1 MRAKTGFCYYLVTT
15 FNFKRKIFNKTLYN
29 NIVMSPQK
37 MNYLFSIQLTILL
50 FTLNFLLFNP
60 IHNAFSDGLFEEKLP
75 PASVG
80 DREASLYTKI
90 NPPILT
96 SDIKEDAFF
105 ELRLFDAKTDE
116 NIKFVSYFITME
128 KDGKLLM
135 RDLFHSSQGPLKLK
149 INPTSSETVSVFGS
163 TEPFLGGWTSQTGEI
178 SINGPLLLEGG
189 LYHFAIEIF
198 GIDNPRNI
206 FTPENAPRFDSWLS
220 VGDVY
225 RQDIFDSG
233 QNYNITLIS
242 YYDQI
247 QNFEYESQESN
258 MSWIMPFNWD
268 LKRIQDNNIF
278 VHEEIKVPKTL
289 TKFSE
294 TNAFDALVNGNPL
307 VGRSIALDP
316 FTEENNFI
324 IHLLLNK
331 ADIIKIAEAVNN
343 NTNNTA
349 DKMTFSLSPAEQKT
363 VETTP
368 EVVSDMGGI
377 LVKFNWQEPILSNQD
392 TNLQLDFSDALTTE
406 EIKGNIKYDIIVYDK
421 TGNKVITKQDLIANN
436 ANDSEIIKFLSK
448 GTYQIE
454 IHIKGITYPDLA
466 TPDETR
472 NGIAR
477 GTVVVS

>member
-1 MRAKTGFCYYLVTT
+1 M
-15 FNFKRKIFNKTLYN
+15 NHKISF
-29 NIVMSPQK
+29 
-37 MNYLFSIQLTILL
+37 LFSIQLIAFFILL
-50 FTLNFLLFNP
+50 SYPL
-60 IHNAFSDGLFEEKLP
+60 HNAFPDGLFEEKLP

-96 SDIKEDAFF
+96 SDSKENAFF

-116 NIKFVSYFITME
+116 NIKFVSYFITVE
-128 KDGKLLM
+128 KDDQLLM
-135 RDLFHSSQGPLKLK
+135 RDLFHSPTGPLKLK
-149 INPTSSETVSVFGS
+149 INPTSSKSISVFGS
-163 TEPFLGGWTSQTGEI
+163 TEPFLGGWTSETGDI
-178 SINGPLLLEGG
+178 TINGPLLLEGG

-225 RQDIFDSG
+225 RNDIIDSG
-233 QNYNITLIS
+233 KKYNTTLIS

-247 QNFEYESQESN
+247 QNFKYDSQQSI

-278 VHEEIKVPKTL
+278 VHEEIKIPKTL

-294 TNAFDALVNGNPL
+294 ANAFDAVVNGNPL

-331 ADIIKIAEAVNN
+331 ADIIKIAETINN
-343 NTNNTA
+343 NTNNNAST
-349 DKMTFSLSPAEQKT
+349 MIFSLSPAEQKIA
-363 VETTP
+363 ETTS
-368 EVVSDMGGI
+368 EVVSDIGGI
-377 LVKFNWQEPILSNQD
+377 LVNFKWDDQILSNQD
-392 TNLQLDFSDALTTE
+392 TNLQLRFSDALSTK
-406 EIKGNIKYDIIVYDK
+406 EINGDIKYDIIVYDK
-421 TGNKVITKQDLIANN
+421 SGNKIVTKQDLIAQN
-436 ANDSEIIKFLSK
+436 ATDSQVIKFPSK
-448 GTYQIE
+448 GIYQME
-454 IHIKGITYPDLA
+454 LTIKGITYPDLA

>member
-1 MRAKTGFCYYLVTT
+1 MIQNMSFIFC
-15 FNFKRKIFNKTLYN
+15 
-29 NIVMSPQK
+29 
-37 MNYLFSIQLTILL
+37 IQLIAFFILFNILL
-50 FTLNFLLFNP
+50 LNP
-60 IHNAFSDGLFEEKLP
+60 IDYAFSDGLFEERLP

-90 NPPILT
+90 NPPVLT
-96 SDIKEDAFF
+96 SDTKENAFF

-116 NIKFVSYFITME
+116 NIKFVSYFIAVE
-128 KDGKLLM
+128 KNDKLLM
-135 RDLFHSSQGPLKLK
+135 RDLFHSPTGPLKLK
-149 INPTSSETVSVFGS
+149 INPTSSESISVFGS
-163 TEPFLGGWTSQTGEI
+163 TEPFLGGWTSETGDI
-178 SINGPLLLEGG
+178 TINGPLLLEGG

-225 RQDIFDSG
+225 RDNIIDSEKK
-233 QNYNITLIS
+233 YNITLIS

-247 QNFEYESQESN
+247 QNFKYDSQQSN

-278 VHEEIKVPKTL
+278 VHEEIKIPKTF

-294 TNAFDALVNGNPL
+294 TNAFDAVVNGNPL

-331 ADIIKIAEAVNN
+331 AEIIKIAETINNDAKNN

-349 DKMTFSLSPAEQKT
+349 STMIFSLSPAQQKI
-363 VETTP
+363 VETTS
-368 EVVSDMGGI
+368 EVVSDTGGI
-377 LVKFNWQEPILSNQD
+377 LVNFKWDEQILSNQD
-392 TNLQLDFSDALTTE
+392 TNLQLRFSDALSTE
-406 EIKGNIKYDIIVYDK
+406 EINGDIKYDIIVYDK
-421 TGNKVITKQDLIANN
+421 SGNKIITKQDLIAQN
-436 ANDSEIIKFLSK
+436 ATDSQVIKFPSK
-448 GTYQIE
+448 GIYQME
-454 IHIKGITYPDLA
+454 LNIKDITYPDIG

-472 NGIAR
+472 KGIAR

>member
-1 MRAKTGFCYYLVTT
+1 MSQQKQ
-15 FNFKRKIFNKTLYN
+15 NF
-29 NIVMSPQK
+29 
-37 MNYLFSIQLTILL
+37 LFSIQLIALFFIL
-50 FTLNFLLFNP
+50 NLLLLKP
-60 IHNAFSDGLFEEKLP
+60 IDDAFSDGLFEEKLP

-96 SDIKEDAFF
+96 SDSKENAFF

-116 NIKFVSYFITME
+116 TIKFVSYFISVE
-128 KDGKLLM
+128 KDDQLLM
-135 RDLFHSSQGPLKLK
+135 RDLFHSPDGPLKLK
-149 INPTSSETVSVFGS
+149 INPTVSGSVNVFGS
-163 TEPFLGGWTSQTGEI
+163 TEPFLGGWTSETGDI
-178 SINGPLLLEGG
+178 TINGPLLLEGG

-225 RQDIFDSG
+225 REDIIDNE

-247 QNFEYESQESN
+247 QNFEYDSQESN

-278 VHEEIKVPKTL
+278 VHEEIKIPKTL

-331 ADIIKIAEAVNN
+331 ADIIKIAETMNN
-343 NTNNTA
+343 NTNNNNNNNNTA
-349 DKMTFSLSPAEQKT
+349 NKMTFSLSPAEQKI
-363 VETTP
+363 VETTS
-368 EVVSDMGGI
+368 EVVSDIGGI
-377 LVKFNWQEPILSNQD
+377 LVKFNWDEQILSNQD
-392 TNLQLDFSDALTTE
+392 TTLQSEFSDALSTE
-406 EIKGNIKYDIIVYDK
+406 EINGDIKYDIIVYDK
-421 TGNKVITKQDLIANN
+421 SGTKIVTKQDLIAND
-436 ANDSEIIKFLSK
+436 AKDSQIIKFPSK
-448 GTYQIE
+448 GIYQIE
-454 IHIKGITYPDLA
+454 LSIKGITYPDLA

-477 GTVVVS
+477 GTVVVT

>member
-1 MRAKTGFCYYLVTT
+1 
-15 FNFKRKIFNKTLYN
+15 
-29 NIVMSPQK
+29 
-37 MNYLFSIQLTILL
+37 
-50 FTLNFLLFNP
+50 
-60 IHNAFSDGLFEEKLP
+60 
-75 PASVG
+75 
-80 DREASLYTKI
+80 
-90 NPPILT
+90 LT
-96 SDIKEDAFF
+96 SDSKENAFF
-105 ELRLFDAKTDE
+105 ELRLFDANTDE
-116 NIKFVSYFITME
+116 TIKFVSYFITVE
-128 KDGKLLM
+128 KDGQLLM

-149 INPTSSETVSVFGS
+149 INPTTSETVNVFGS

-178 SINGPLLLEGG
+178 TINGPLLLEGG

-206 FTPENAPRFDSWLS
+206 FTPDDAPRFDSWLS
-220 VGDVY
+220 VGDIY
-225 RQDIFDSG
+225 RQDINDIG
-233 QNYNITLIS
+233 KNYNITLIS

-247 QNFEYESQESN
+247 QNFEYDSQESN
-258 MSWIMPFNWD
+258 MSWTMPFNWD

-294 TNAFDALVNGNPL
+294 TNAFNALVNGNPL

-331 ADIIKIAEAVNN
+331 ADIIKIAEKVNN
-343 NTNNTA
+343 NTTTNTTTP
-349 DKMTFSLSPAEQKT
+349 DMMTFSLSPAEQQT

-368 EVVSDMGGI
+368 EIVSDTGGI
-377 LVKFNWQEPILSNQD
+377 LVKFNWAQPILSNQD

-406 EIKGNIKYDIIVYDK
+406 EINGNIKYDIIILDK
-421 TGNKVITKQDLIANN
+421 SGTKVIEKQDLV
-436 ANDSEIIKFLSK
+436 ANDAKDSQIIKFPSK
-448 GTYQIE
+448 GIYQIE
-454 IHIKGITYPDLA
+454 IHIKGITYPDVD

-477 GTVVVS
+477 GTVVVT

>member
-1 MRAKTGFCYYLVTT
+1 
-15 FNFKRKIFNKTLYN
+15 
-29 NIVMSPQK
+29 MSFI
-37 MNYLFSIQLTILL
+37 FSIQLIAFFILFNILL
-50 FTLNFLLFNP
+50 LNP
-60 IHNAFSDGLFEEKLP
+60 IDYAFSDGLFEERLP

-96 SDIKEDAFF
+96 SDTKENAFF

-116 NIKFVSYFITME
+116 TIKFVSYFIAVE
-128 KDGKLLM
+128 KNDKLLM
-135 RDLFHSSQGPLKLK
+135 RDLFHSPTGPLKLK
-149 INPTSSETVSVFGS
+149 INPTSSESISVFGS
-163 TEPFLGGWTSQTGEI
+163 TEPFLGGWTSETGDI
-178 SINGPLLLEGG
+178 TINGPLLLEGG

-198 GIDNPRNI
+198 GIDNPKNI
-206 FTPENAPRFDSWLS
+206 FTPENAPSFDSWLS

-225 RQDIFDSG
+225 RDNIIDSEKK
-233 QNYNITLIS
+233 YNITLIS

-247 QNFEYESQESN
+247 QNFKYDSQQSN

-278 VHEEIKVPKTL
+278 VHEEIKIPKTF

-294 TNAFDALVNGNPL
+294 TNAFDAVVNGNPL

-331 ADIIKIAEAVNN
+331 AEIIKIAETINNDTKNN

-349 DKMTFSLSPAEQKT
+349 STMTFSLSPAQQKI
-363 VETTP
+363 VETTS
-368 EVVSDMGGI
+368 EVVSDTGGI
-377 LVKFNWQEPILSNQD
+377 LVNFNWDEQILSNQD
-392 TNLQLDFSDALTTE
+392 TNLQLRFSDALSTE
-406 EIKGNIKYDIIVYDK
+406 DINGDIKYDIIVYDK
-421 TGNKVITKQDLIANN
+421 SGNKIITKQDLIAQN
-436 ANDSEIIKFLSK
+436 ATDSQIIQFPSK
-448 GTYQIE
+448 GIYQME
-454 IHIKGITYPDLA
+454 LNIKDITYPDLG

-472 NGIAR
+472 KGIAR

>member
-1 MRAKTGFCYYLVTT
+1 MIQ
-15 FNFKRKIFNKTLYN
+15 NMIF
-29 NIVMSPQK
+29 I
-37 MNYLFSIQLTILL
+37 FSIQLIAFFILFNILL
-50 FTLNFLLFNP
+50 LNP
-60 IHNAFSDGLFEEKLP
+60 IDYAFSDGLFEERLP

-96 SDIKEDAFF
+96 SDTKENAFF

-116 NIKFVSYFITME
+116 TIKFVSYFIAVE
-128 KDGKLLM
+128 KNDQLLM
-135 RDLFHSSQGPLKLK
+135 RDLFHSPDGPLKLK
-149 INPTSSETVSVFGS
+149 INPTSSESISVFGS
-163 TEPFLGGWTSQTGEI
+163 TEPFLGGWTSETGDI
-178 SINGPLLLEGG
+178 TINGPLLLEGG

-225 RQDIFDSG
+225 RDDIIDSG

-247 QNFEYESQESN
+247 QNFKYDSQQSN

-278 VHEEIKVPKTL
+278 VHEEIKIPKTL

-294 TNAFDALVNGNPL
+294 TNAFEAVVNGNPL

-331 ADIIKIAEAVNN
+331 AEIIKIAETINNDAKNN

-349 DKMTFSLSPAEQKT
+349 STMIFSLSPAQQKI
-363 VETTP
+363 VETTS
-368 EVVSDMGGI
+368 EVVSDTGGI
-377 LVKFNWQEPILSNQD
+377 LVNFKWDEQILSNQD
-392 TNLQLDFSDALTTE
+392 TNLQLRFSDALSTE
-406 EIKGNIKYDIIVYDK
+406 EINGDIKYDIIVYDK
-421 TGNKVITKQDLIANN
+421 SGNKIITKQDLIAQN
-436 ANDSEIIKFLSK
+436 ATDSQVIKFPSK
-448 GTYQIE
+448 GIYQME
-454 IHIKGITYPDLA
+454 LNIKDITYPDLG

-472 NGIAR
+472 KGIAR

>member
-1 MRAKTGFCYYLVTT
+1 MSQQKA
-15 FNFKRKIFNKTLYN
+15 NF
-29 NIVMSPQK
+29 
-37 MNYLFSIQLTILL
+37 LFSIQLIAFF
-50 FTLNFLLFNP
+50 FTLNFLLLNP
-60 IHNAFSDGLFEEKLP
+60 IHNAFSDGLFEEMLP

-90 NPPILT
+90 SPPILT
-96 SDIKEDAFF
+96 SDSKENAFF

-116 NIKFVSYFITME
+116 TIKFVSYFIAVE
-128 KDGKLLM
+128 KDDKLLM
-135 RDLFHSSQGPLKLK
+135 RDLFHSPTGPLKLK
-149 INPTSSETVSVFGS
+149 INPTSSDSVTVFGS
-163 TEPFLGGWTSQTGEI
+163 TEPFLGGWTSETGEI
-178 SINGPLLLEGG
+178 TINGPLLLDGG
-189 LYHFAIEIF
+189 LYHFSIEIF

-206 FTPENAPRFDSWLS
+206 FTPEAAPRFDSWLS

-225 RQDIFDSG
+225 RDDIMETG
-233 QNYNITLIS
+233 KNYNITLIS

-247 QNFEYESQESN
+247 QNFKYDSQQSN

-278 VHEEIKVPKTL
+278 VHEELKVPKTL

-294 TNAFDALVNGNPL
+294 TNAFDAIVNGNPL

-331 ADIIKIAEAVNN
+331 ADVIKIAETINNN
-343 NTNNTA
+343 NTSNNANNNAST
-349 DKMTFSLSPAEQKT
+349 MTFSLSPAEQKIA
-363 VETTP
+363 ETTS
-368 EVVSDMGGI
+368 EVVSDIGGI
-377 LVKFNWQEPILSNQD
+377 LVNFIWDEQILSNQD
-392 TNLQLDFSDALTTE
+392 TNIQLDFSDALTTE
-406 EIKGNIKYDIIVYDK
+406 EINGDIKYDIIVYDK
-421 TGNKVITKQDLIANN
+421 SGTKVVTKQDLIAKG
-436 ANDSEIIKFLSK
+436 AKDSQIIKFPSK
-448 GTYQIE
+448 GIYQIE

-477 GTVVVS
+477 GTVVVT

>member
-1 MRAKTGFCYYLVTT
+1 
-15 FNFKRKIFNKTLYN
+15 
-29 NIVMSPQK
+29 MSFI
-37 MNYLFSIQLTILL
+37 FSIQLIAFFILFNILL
-50 FTLNFLLFNP
+50 LNP
-60 IHNAFSDGLFEEKLP
+60 IDYAFSDGLFEERLP

-96 SDIKEDAFF
+96 SDTKENAFF

-116 NIKFVSYFITME
+116 TIKFVSYFIAVE
-128 KDGKLLM
+128 KNDQLLM
-135 RDLFHSSQGPLKLK
+135 RDLFHSPTGPLKLK
-149 INPTSSETVSVFGS
+149 INPTSSESISVFGS
-163 TEPFLGGWTSQTGEI
+163 TEPFLGGWTSETGDI
-178 SINGPLLLEGG
+178 TINGPLLLEGG

-225 RQDIFDSG
+225 RDDIIDSG

-247 QNFEYESQESN
+247 QNFKYDSQQSN

-278 VHEEIKVPKTL
+278 VHEEIKIPKTF

-294 TNAFDALVNGNPL
+294 TNAFDAVVNGNPL

-331 ADIIKIAEAVNN
+331 AEIIKIAETINNDAKNN

-349 DKMTFSLSPAEQKT
+349 STMTFSLSPAQQKI
-363 VETTP
+363 VETTS
-368 EVVSDMGGI
+368 EVVSDTGGI
-377 LVKFNWQEPILSNQD
+377 LVNFKWDEQILSNQD
-392 TNLQLDFSDALTTE
+392 TNLQLRFSDALSTE
-406 EIKGNIKYDIIVYDK
+406 EINGDIKYDIIVYDK
-421 TGNKVITKQDLIANN
+421 SGNKIITKQDLIAQN
-436 ANDSEIIKFLSK
+436 ATDSQVIKFPSK
-448 GTYQIE
+448 GIYQME
-454 IHIKGITYPDLA
+454 LNIKDITYPDLG

-472 NGIAR
+472 KGIAR

>member
-1 MRAKTGFCYYLVTT
+1 MNHK
-15 FNFKRKIFNKTLYN
+15 
-29 NIVMSPQK
+29 MSF
-37 MNYLFSIQLTILL
+37 LFSIQLIA
-50 FTLNFLLFNP
+50 FFVLFNISLLYP

-96 SDIKEDAFF
+96 SDSKENAFF
-105 ELRLFDAKTDE
+105 ELRLFETKTDE
-116 NIKFVSYFITME
+116 NIKFVSYFITVE
-128 KDGKLLM
+128 KDDQVLM
-135 RDLFHSSQGPLKLK
+135 RDLFHSPEGPLKFK
-149 INPTSSETVSVFGS
+149 INPIASGSVNVSGSSP
-163 TEPFLGGWTSQTGEI
+163 EPFLGGWTSETGDFT
-178 SINGPLLLEGG
+178 INGPLLLEGG

-225 RQDIFDSG
+225 REDIIDNE

-247 QNFEYESQESN
+247 QNFEYDSQESN

-278 VHEEIKVPKTL
+278 VHEEIKIPKTL

-307 VGRSIALDP
+307 VGRSIALDT

-331 ADIIKIAEAVNN
+331 ADIIKIAETMNN
-343 NTNNTA
+343 NTNNNNNNNNTA
-349 DKMTFSLSPAEQKT
+349 NKMTFSLSPAEQK
-363 VETTP
+363 
-368 EVVSDMGGI
+368 
-377 LVKFNWQEPILSNQD
+377 
-392 TNLQLDFSDALTTE
+392 
-406 EIKGNIKYDIIVYDK
+406 
-421 TGNKVITKQDLIANN
+421 
-436 ANDSEIIKFLSK
+436 
-448 GTYQIE
+448 
-454 IHIKGITYPDLA
+454 
-466 TPDETR
+466 
-472 NGIAR
+472 
-477 GTVVVS
+477 

>member
-1 MRAKTGFCYYLVTT
+1 
-15 FNFKRKIFNKTLYN
+15 
-29 NIVMSPQK
+29 MSQQK
-37 MNYLFSIQLTILL
+37 MNFLFSIQLIVLFV
-50 FTLNFLLFNP
+50 FTLNLLILLNP

-96 SDIKEDAFF
+96 SDSKENAFF

-116 NIKFVSYFITME
+116 TVEHTSYFIAVE
-128 KDGKLLM
+128 KDDKLLM
-135 RDLFHSSQGPLKLK
+135 RDLFHSHQGTLKLK
-149 INPTSSETVSVFGS
+149 INPTTSESISVFGS
-163 TEPFLGGWTSQTGEI
+163 TEPFLGGWTSETGDI
-178 SINGPLLLEGG
+178 TINGPLLLEGG

-198 GIDNPRNI
+198 GIDNDRNI

-225 RQDIFDSG
+225 RDDITDSG
-233 QNYNITLIS
+233 KNYNITLIS

-247 QNFEYESQESN
+247 QNFKYDSQQSN

-268 LKRIQDNNIF
+268 IKRIQDNNIF
-278 VHEEIKVPKTL
+278 VHEEIKIPKTL

-316 FTEENNFI
+316 FTEEKNFI

-331 ADIIKIAEAVNN
+331 ADVIKIAETVNN
-343 NTNNTA
+343 NTNANNATNNNNTNGT
-349 DKMTFSLSPAEQKT
+349 MTFSLSPAEQKIA
-363 VETTP
+363 ETTS
-368 EVVSDMGGI
+368 EVVSDIGGI
-377 LVKFNWQEPILSNQD
+377 LVKFNWGDEQILSNQD
-392 TNLQLDFSDALTTE
+392 TNVQLDFSDALSTE
-406 EIKGNIKYDIIVYDK
+406 KINGDIKYDIIVYDK
-421 TGNKVITKQDLIANN
+421 SGNKIVTKQELIAKN
-436 ANDSEIIKFLSK
+436 AKDSQIIKFPSK
-448 GTYQIE
+448 GIYQIE
-454 IHIKGITYPDLA
+454 IHIKGITYPDVG

-477 GTVVVS
+477 GTVVVT

>member
-1 MRAKTGFCYYLVTT
+1 M
-15 FNFKRKIFNKTLYN
+15 NHKISF
-29 NIVMSPQK
+29 
-37 MNYLFSIQLTILL
+37 LFSIQLIAFFILLTILL
-50 FTLNFLLFNP
+50 PYPL
-60 IHNAFSDGLFEEKLP
+60 HNAFPDGLFEEKLP

-96 SDIKEDAFF
+96 SDSKENAFF

-116 NIKFVSYFITME
+116 NIKFVSYFITVE
-128 KDGKLLM
+128 KDDQLLM
-135 RDLFHSSQGPLKLK
+135 RDLFHSPDGPLKLK
-149 INPTSSETVSVFGS
+149 INPTASGSVNVSGS
-163 TEPFLGGWTSQTGEI
+163 TEPFLGGWTSETGDFT
-178 SINGPLLLEGG
+178 INGPLLLEGG

-225 RQDIFDSG
+225 RNDIIDSG
-233 QNYNITLIS
+233 KKYNTTLIS

-247 QNFEYESQESN
+247 QNFKYDSQQSI

-278 VHEEIKVPKTL
+278 VHEEIKIPKTL

-294 TNAFDALVNGNPL
+294 ANAFDAVVNGNPL

-331 ADIIKIAEAVNN
+331 ADIIKIAETINN
-343 NTNNTA
+343 NTNNNAST
-349 DKMTFSLSPAEQKT
+349 MIFSLSPAEQKIA
-363 VETTP
+363 ETTS
-368 EVVSDMGGI
+368 EVVSDIGGI
-377 LVKFNWQEPILSNQD
+377 LVNFKWDDQILSNQD
-392 TNLQLDFSDALTTE
+392 TNLQLRFSDALSTK
-406 EIKGNIKYDIIVYDK
+406 EINGDIKYDIIVYDK
-421 TGNKVITKQDLIANN
+421 SGNKIVTKQDLIAQN
-436 ANDSEIIKFLSK
+436 ATDSQVLKFPSK
-448 GTYQIE
+448 GIYQME
-454 IHIKGITYPDLA
+454 LTIKGITYPDLA

>member
-1 MRAKTGFCYYLVTT
+1 
-15 FNFKRKIFNKTLYN
+15 
-29 NIVMSPQK
+29 MSF
-37 MNYLFSIQLTILL
+37 LFSIQLITFFI
-50 FTLNFLLFNP
+50 LFNISLLYP
-60 IHNAFSDGLFEEKLP
+60 LHNAFSDGLFEEKLP

-96 SDIKEDAFF
+96 SDSKENAFF

-116 NIKFVSYFITME
+116 NIKFVSYFLTVE
-128 KDGKLLM
+128 KDDKLLM
-135 RDLFHSSQGPLKLK
+135 RDLFHSPIGPLKLK
-149 INPTSSETVSVFGS
+149 INPTSSKSISVFGS
-163 TEPFLGGWTSQTGEI
+163 TEPFLGGWTSETGDI
-178 SINGPLLLEGG
+178 TINGPLLLEGG

-220 VGDVY
+220 VGDVS
-225 RQDIFDSG
+225 RNDIIDSG
-233 QNYNITLIS
+233 KKYNTTLIS

-247 QNFEYESQESN
+247 QNFKYDSQQSN

-278 VHEEIKVPKTL
+278 VHEEIKIPKTL

-294 TNAFDALVNGNPL
+294 VNAFDAVVNGNPL

-331 ADIIKIAEAVNN
+331 ADIIKIAETINN
-343 NTNNTA
+343 NTNNNAST
-349 DKMTFSLSPAEQKT
+349 MNFSLSPAEQKI
-363 VETTP
+363 VETTS
-368 EVVSDMGGI
+368 EVVSDIGGI
-377 LVKFNWQEPILSNQD
+377 LVNFKWDDQILSNQD
-392 TNLQLDFSDALTTE
+392 TNLQLRFSDALSTTE
-406 EIKGNIKYDIIVYDK
+406 INGDIKYDIIVYDK
-421 TGNKVITKQDLIANN
+421 SGNKIVTKQDLIAQNGT
-436 ANDSEIIKFLSK
+436 DSQVIKFPSK
-448 GTYQIE
+448 GIYQME
-454 IHIKGITYPDLA
+454 LTIKGITYPDLA

>member
-1 MRAKTGFCYYLVTT
+1 M
-15 FNFKRKIFNKTLYN
+15 NHKISF
-29 NIVMSPQK
+29 
-37 MNYLFSIQLTILL
+37 LFSIQLIAFFILFNILL
-50 FTLNFLLFNP
+50 LYP
-60 IHNAFSDGLFEEKLP
+60 IHNAFPDGLFEEKLP

-96 SDIKEDAFF
+96 SDSKENAFF

-116 NIKFVSYFITME
+116 NIKFVSYFITVE
-128 KDGKLLM
+128 KDDKLLM
-135 RDLFHSSQGPLKLK
+135 RDLFHSPIGPLKLK
-149 INPTSSETVSVFGS
+149 INPTSSKSISVFGS
-163 TEPFLGGWTSQTGEI
+163 TEPFLGGWTSETGDI
-178 SINGPLLLEGG
+178 TINGPLLLEGG

-225 RQDIFDSG
+225 RNDIIDSG
-233 QNYNITLIS
+233 KKYNTTLIS

-247 QNFEYESQESN
+247 QNFKYDSQQSN

-278 VHEEIKVPKTL
+278 VHEEIKIPKTL

-294 TNAFDALVNGNPL
+294 ANAFDAVVNGNPL

-331 ADIIKIAEAVNN
+331 ADIIKIAETINN
-343 NTNNTA
+343 NTNNNAST
-349 DKMTFSLSPAEQKT
+349 MTFSLSPAEQKIA
-363 VETTP
+363 ETTS
-368 EVVSDMGGI
+368 EVVSDIGGI
-377 LVKFNWQEPILSNQD
+377 LVKFKWDDQILSNQD
-392 TNLQLDFSDALTTE
+392 TNLQLRFSDALSTK
-406 EIKGNIKYDIIVYDK
+406 EINGDIKYDIIVYDK
-421 TGNKVITKQDLIANN
+421 SGNKIVTKQDLIAQN
-436 ANDSEIIKFLSK
+436 ATDSQVIKFPSK
-448 GTYQIE
+448 GIYQME
-454 IHIKGITYPDLA
+454 LTIKGITYPDLA

>member
-1 MRAKTGFCYYLVTT
+1 MSQQKK
-15 FNFKRKIFNKTLYN
+15 NF
-29 NIVMSPQK
+29 
-37 MNYLFSIQLTILL
+37 LFSIQLIAIL
-50 FTLNFLLFNP
+50 FILNLLLLNP
-60 IHNAFSDGLFEEKLP
+60 IDDVFSDGLFEEKLP

-96 SDIKEDAFF
+96 SDSKENAFF

-116 NIKFVSYFITME
+116 NIKFVSYFITVE
-128 KDGKLLM
+128 KDDQLLM
-135 RDLFHSSQGPLKLK
+135 RDLFHSPDGPLKFK
-149 INPTSSETVSVFGS
+149 INPIASGSVNVSGS
-163 TEPFLGGWTSQTGEI
+163 IEPFLGGWTSETGDI
-178 SINGPLLLEGG
+178 TINGPLLLEGG

-225 RQDIFDSG
+225 RDDIMDSG
-233 QNYNITLIS
+233 KNYNITLIS

-247 QNFEYESQESN
+247 QNFKYDSQQSN

-278 VHEEIKVPKTL
+278 VHEEIKIPKTL
-289 TKFSE
+289 TKYSE
-294 TNAFDALVNGNPL
+294 TNSFDALVNGIPL

-331 ADIIKIAEAVNN
+331 ADIIKIAETMNN
-343 NTNNTA
+343 NTAN
-349 DKMTFSLSPAEQKT
+349 KMTFNLSPAEQKI
-363 VETTP
+363 VETTS
-368 EVVSDMGGI
+368 EVVSDIGGI
-377 LVKFNWQEPILSNQD
+377 LVKFNWDKQILSNQD
-392 TNLQLDFSDALTTE
+392 TNLQLDFSDALSTE
-406 EIKGNIKYDIIVYDK
+406 EINGDIKYDIIVYDK
-421 TGNKVITKQDLIANN
+421 SGTKVVTKQDLIAKD
-436 ANDSEIIKFLSK
+436 AKDSQIIKYHSK
-448 GTYQIE
+448 GIYQIE
-454 IHIKGITYPDLA
+454 LHIKGINYPDLA

-477 GTVVVS
+477 GTVVVT

>member
-1 MRAKTGFCYYLVTT
+1 M
-15 FNFKRKIFNKTLYN
+15 NHKISF
-29 NIVMSPQK
+29 
-37 MNYLFSIQLTILL
+37 LFSIQLIAFFILFNILL
-50 FTLNFLLFNP
+50 LYP
-60 IHNAFSDGLFEEKLP
+60 IHNAFTDGLFEEKLP

-96 SDIKEDAFF
+96 SDSKENAFF

-116 NIKFVSYFITME
+116 NIKFVSYFITVE
-128 KDGKLLM
+128 KDNQLLM
-135 RDLFHSSQGPLKLK
+135 RDLFHSPTGPLKLK
-149 INPTSSETVSVFGS
+149 INPTSSKSISVFGS
-163 TEPFLGGWTSQTGEI
+163 TEPFLGGWTSETGDI
-178 SINGPLLLEGG
+178 TINGPLLLEGG
-189 LYHFAIEIF
+189 LYHFGIEIF

-225 RQDIFDSG
+225 RNDITDSG
-233 QNYNITLIS
+233 KKYNTTLIS

-247 QNFEYESQESN
+247 QDFKYNSQQSI

-278 VHEEIKVPKTL
+278 VHEEIKIPKTL

-294 TNAFDALVNGNPL
+294 ANAFDAVVNGNPL

-331 ADIIKIAEAVNN
+331 ADIIKIAETINN
-343 NTNNTA
+343 NTNNNAST
-349 DKMTFSLSPAEQKT
+349 MTFSLSPGEQKIA
-363 VETTP
+363 ETTS
-368 EVVSDMGGI
+368 EVVSDIGGI
-377 LVKFNWQEPILSNQD
+377 LVNFQWDDQILSNQD
-392 TNLQLDFSDALTTE
+392 TNLQLHFSDALSTK
-406 EIKGNIKYDIIVYDK
+406 EINGDIKYDLIVYDK
-421 TGNKVITKQDLIANN
+421 SGNKIVTKQDLTAQN
-436 ANDSEIIKFLSK
+436 ATDSQVIKFPSK
-448 GTYQIE
+448 GIYQME
-454 IHIKGITYPDLA
+454 LTIKGITYPDLA

>member
-1 MRAKTGFCYYLVTT
+1 M
-15 FNFKRKIFNKTLYN
+15 IF
-29 NIVMSPQK
+29 I
-37 MNYLFSIQLTILL
+37 FSIQLIAFFILFNILL
-50 FTLNFLLFNP
+50 LYP
-60 IHNAFSDGLFEEKLP
+60 IDYAFSDGLFEERLP

-90 NPPILT
+90 NPPVLT
-96 SDIKEDAFF
+96 SDTKENAFF

-116 NIKFVSYFITME
+116 NIKFVSYFIAVE
-128 KDGKLLM
+128 KNDKLLM
-135 RDLFHSSQGPLKLK
+135 RDLFHSPTGPLKLK
-149 INPTSSETVSVFGS
+149 INPTSSESISVFGS
-163 TEPFLGGWTSQTGEI
+163 TEPFLGGWTSETGDI
-178 SINGPLLLEGG
+178 TINGPLLLQGG

-225 RQDIFDSG
+225 RDNIIDSEKK
-233 QNYNITLIS
+233 YNITLIS

-247 QNFEYESQESN
+247 QNFKYDSQQSN

-278 VHEEIKVPKTL
+278 VHEEIKIPKTF

-294 TNAFDALVNGNPL
+294 TNAFEAVVNGNPL

-331 ADIIKIAEAVNN
+331 AEIIKIAETINNDAKNN

-349 DKMTFSLSPAEQKT
+349 STMIFSLSPAQQKI
-363 VETTP
+363 VETTS
-368 EVVSDMGGI
+368 EVVSDTGGI
-377 LVKFNWQEPILSNQD
+377 LVNFKWDEQILSNQD
-392 TNLQLDFSDALTTE
+392 TNLQLRFSDALSTE
-406 EIKGNIKYDIIVYDK
+406 EINGDIKYDIIVYDK
-421 TGNKVITKQDLIANN
+421 SGNKIITKQDLIAQN
-436 ANDSEIIKFLSK
+436 ATDSQVIKFPSK
-448 GTYQIE
+448 GIYQME
-454 IHIKGITYPDLA
+454 LNIKDITYPDLG

-472 NGIAR
+472 KGIAR